1 MVIRSWDSSSAMR
14 GCATIGRIG
23 WPNNQAR
30 YDRAAQ
36 IWIGRGERWNQV
48 IQRWWDT
55 HTLAPAADVGL
66 APVAATS
73 GK

>member
-1 MVIRSWDSSSAMR
+1 MVTHNWDNSFAMH

-23 WPNNQAR
+23 WRLTRRDTIAQL
-30 YDRAAQ
+30 Q

-66 APVAATS
+66 APAPASS